1 MERNLHDALG
11 VARNLALEPYL
22 VAGGGAV
29 EMAVSQL
36 LQEKAKSVT
45 GVKQWPYTAL
55 ATALEVRSA
64 QSFYYLL
71 SLIYLILKGYDVT

>member
-22 VAGGGAV
+22 VYGGGAV
-29 EMAVSQL
+29 EMAVSQI

-45 GVKQWPYTAL
+45 GVKQWPYTAV
-55 ATALEVRSA
+55 AQSLEVN
-64 QSFYYLL
+64 
-71 SLIYLILKGYDVT
+71 ILN